1 MNMADKI
8 RWGILATGNITHKMV
23 AGLQVLGDAEVAA
36 VGSRSLASA
45 NAFADKYGIP
55 RRHGSYE
62 ALCAD
67 PEVDVIYVAP
77 PHSGHKDCTLM
88 ALKGGKAV
96 LCEKPFAI
104 NRAEAEAMVALARE
118 KKLFLME
125 AMWTRFLP
133 SVVQARA
140 WLKEGRIGDPQMVYA
155 DFGFR
160 AEYAEESRLFDP
172 AFGGGGLL
180 DVGVYAVSFA
190 AMVFGAAPNRIA
202 SLAEI
207 GPTQVDDV
215 NAAVLGYPGGGLALV
230 SSAVRAETQQ
240 EARIVGTKGIIHLP
254 SPFWCGTSAVLT
266 VNGSEPETF
275 ALPYDGNGYNC
286 QAREV
291 MDCMR
296 AGKLESDIMP
306 LDETLAIMGTLDQ
319 MRAQWG
325 LKYPME

>member
-1 MNMADKI
+1 MADKI

-23 AGLQVLGDAEVAA
+23 AGLQVLDDAEVAA

-45 NAFADKYGIP
+45 DAFADKYGIP
-55 RRHGSYE
+55 RRHASYE

-67 PEVDVIYVAP
+67 PEVDVIYVAT
-77 PHSGHKDCTLM
+77 PHSSHKDCAIM
-88 ALKGGKAV
+88 ALNGGKAV
-96 LCEKPFAI
+96 LCEKPFTI
-104 NRAEAEAMVALARE
+104 NRAEAAAVVAVARE

-133 SVVQARA
+133 SVVQARR
-140 WLKEGRIGDPQMVYA
+140 WVKEGRIGTPQMVYA

-160 AEYAEESRLFDP
+160 AEYDEECRLFDP

-202 SLAEI
+202 SMAEI
-207 GPTQVDDV
+207 GPTKVDDT

-240 EARIVGTKGIIHLP
+240 EARIVGTKGMIHLP
-254 SPFWCGTSAVLT
+254 SPFWCGTTATLT
-266 VNGSEPETF
+266 VNESAPETF

-286 QAREV
+286 QAQEV

-296 AGKLESDIMP
+296 SGKLESEVMP
-306 LDETLAIMGTLDQ
+306 LDESIAIMDTLDK